1 MISSLFSGL
10 SGVRSCQTQLEV
22 IGNNISNT
30 NTIGFK
36 AGRVTFNDIFNQTL
50 HSAKN
55 LSGKSGG
62 INPQQLGRGVKV
74 GSIDTIFTQGSLQFT
89 NKNTDLAIVGNGFFT
104 LSDGV
109 NQYFTRAGAF
119 DIDADGYLIGANDLI
134 AQGKIATNGI
144 IVPGASMEDIRLPID
159 AKLPPQTTTM
169 IALQGNL
176 DSSLSATTEIHTAA
190 DAFTKAV
197 STETAVNELVQVHS
211 ALDNGDKIVISGSRN
226 DGTEVSAEYTYTD
239 GDTLKNILDAIETA
253 FGGDI
258 TTEIVDGRIVITDT
272 TVGESKTS
280 INLSFVD
287 QGAKSSIALPSFIRT
302 VEGTPDTNQVHTTTM
317 PFTAVAD
324 INTDF
329 EELSEVT
336 EALDDG
342 DQIQI
347 TGVTNDG
354 TPISA
359 TYTYTSGDTLQ
370 NLLDSINTAFDGT
383 AIAALIDGKIVLRDM
398 TPGTSQTAINLS
410 FIDQGNNS
418 NIKLPSFN
426 TVEGTNSESVDI
438 TFNVFDSAGNTHAI
452 TINFS
457 PNGDN
462 NWSWEVSIETLD
474 ATVISGKSGVVTFNP
489 DGSLS
494 SFNYDGGLTAFTF
507 NPGNGA
513 DEVSITL
520 DFGSLG
526 QFDGITNLPSGSTIM
541 VAEQDG
547 YPAGVLESFNIDDA
561 GVIHGVFSNG
571 ATQVLAQL
579 TLANF
584 SNPAGLTKIGEN
596 LLITSANS
604 GQAYFGDPGTEGLG
618 LISSGSLELSNVAL
632 AEEFTNM
639 IIAQRGFQANA
650 NVITTTDT
658 ILGDI
663 INLKRG

>member
-36 AGRVTFNDIFNQTL
+36 AGRATFNDIFNQTL

-55 LSGKSGG
+55 SSGKSGG

-74 GSIDTIFTQGSLQFT
+74 GSIDTIFTQGNLQST
-89 NKNTDLAIVGNGFFT
+89 NKNTDLAIVGNGFFI
-104 LSDGV
+104 LSDGA
-109 NQYFTRAGAF
+109 NQYFTRDGAL
-119 DIDADGYLIGANDLI
+119 DINSDGYLIGPNNLI
-134 AQGKIATNGI
+134 VQGKIATNGI
-144 IVPGASMEDIRLPID
+144 IAPGAPMGDIHLPID
-159 AKLPPQTTTM
+159 EKLPPKATTM
-169 IALQGNL
+169 VALQGNL
-176 DSSLSATTEIHTAA
+176 DSNLSAKTEIHSAA
-190 DAFTKAV
+190 DAFTKPI
-197 STETAVNELVQVHS
+197 SQDTKLNELVQVHS
-211 ALDNGDKIVISGSRN
+211 ALDNGDKIVISGFRN
-226 DGTEVSAEYTYTD
+226 DGTEVNAEYTYAD
-239 GDTLKNILDAIETA
+239 GDTLQNILDAIETA

-258 TTEIVDGRIVITDT
+258 TTEIVDGRIVIKDA
-272 TVGESKTS
+272 TVGESKTA

-287 QGAKSSIALPSFIRT
+287 QGAKSSIALPPFIRT
-302 VEGTPDTNQVHTTTM
+302 VEGAPGTNQVHTMTM

-329 EELSEVT
+329 SELSEVT

-347 TGVTNDG
+347 TGATNDG
-354 TPISA
+354 TTISA
-359 TYTYTSGDTLQ
+359 TYTYTNGDTLQ

-383 AIAALIDGKIVLRDM
+383 AIATLIDGKIVLKDT
-398 TPGTSQTAINLS
+398 TPGTSQTTINLS
-410 FIDQGNNS
+410 FVDQGNHS

-426 TVEGTNSESVDI
+426 TVEGTNPQSVDI
-438 TFNVFDSAGNTHAI
+438 TFNAFDSAGNTHAI

-462 NWSWEVSIETLD
+462 NWSWEASIEELD
-474 ATVISGKSGVVTFNP
+474 ATVIGGRSGTVTFNP

-494 SFNYDGGLTAFTF
+494 SFNYDDGLTAFTF

-513 DEVSITL
+513 DEVSVTL
-520 DFGSLG
+520 DFGSMG
-526 QFDGITNLPSGSTIM
+526 KFDGITSFPADSTIM
-541 VAEQDG
+541 ATEQDG
-547 YPAGVLESFNIDDA
+547 YPAGTLENFNIDDA

-584 SNPAGLTKIGEN
+584 GNPAGLTKIGEN

-604 GQAYFGDPGTEGLG
+604 GQAYFGDPSTEGLG
-618 LISSGSLELSNVAL
+618 IISSGSLELSNVAL

-650 NVITTTDT
+650 NVITTTDAV
-658 ILGDI
+658 LGDI
-663 INLKRG
+663 INLKR